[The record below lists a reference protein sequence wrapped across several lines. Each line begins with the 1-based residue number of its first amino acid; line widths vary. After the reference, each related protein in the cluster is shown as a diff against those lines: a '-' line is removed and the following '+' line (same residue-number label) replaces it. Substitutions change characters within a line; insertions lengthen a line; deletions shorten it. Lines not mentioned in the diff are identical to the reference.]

1 MRACKVST
9 KTSLPASFDRIL
21 LNLCL
26 TIEQDRVYI
35 LHARGEHTKQKDPY
49 MFEIISQ
56 LEKIADAYDDVARDD
71 GQMLFEKTETVEWRA
86 AQLLRI
92 INEAN
97 NNLMDAAKFTD
108 NGVLIS
114 YRHYA
119 EFLEILNMMNHS
131 ERLERLNY
139 GE

>member
-1 MRACKVST
+1 
-9 KTSLPASFDRIL
+9 
-21 LNLCL
+21 
-26 TIEQDRVYI
+26 
-35 LHARGEHTKQKDPY
+35 

-139 GE
+139 GD